1 MFIGVLPAIKSKKL
15 QKMNQVSLYN
25 YYSFGFNYYILM
37 HDSKNKTVVNLVKD
51 LTTYATFISD
61 LDLKVTQS
69 ILKMNGWED
78 NMETLEKLNTGT
90 IKNEIVEE
98 SLYEKII
105 ALIKKAD
112 ATLDAE
118 LEIRKAYLLNDK
130 RISIDKLTNK
140 IDSIFSSDTFLHLPD
155 VARFDFIES
164 GNCLAFDRNTAS
176 AFHSL
181 RGTEDVLKFYFTS
194 LTGRTATES
203 QTWGNFHTEIENGIT
218 NGQIIPHPPKELM
231 LNLNSLRIFYRN
243 KTQHPQLIYNSD
255 EAQDL
260 MFNCIKCVNEMVKD
274 LKKRGIIEDFP
285 F

>member
-1 MFIGVLPAIKSKKL
+1 
-15 QKMNQVSLYN
+15 MNQVSLYN

-37 HDSKNKTVVNLVKD
+37 HDSKRKSVENFVKD
-51 LTTYATFISD
+51 LTTYANFIAD
-61 LDLKVTQS
+61 LDLKVTKS
-69 ILKMNGWED
+69 LLKMGGWEG
-78 NMETLEKLNTGT
+78 NMNALNKLNVGAK
-90 IKNEIVEE
+90 KNQIVEDD
-98 SLYEKII
+98 LYEKII

-118 LEIRKAYLLNDK
+118 LEIRKAYLLNEK
-130 RISIDKLTNK
+130 RVSIEKLTNS
-140 IDSIFSSDTFLHLPD
+140 IESIFSVDTFQYLPD

-194 LTGRTATES
+194 LTQKNATEG
-203 QTWGNFHTEIENGIT
+203 QTWGNFHNEIENGIT
-218 NGQIIPHPPKELM
+218 NGQINPHPPKELM

-260 MFNCIKCVNEMVKD
+260 MFNCIKCVNEIVKD
-274 LKKRGIIEDFP
+274 LKQREIINDFP